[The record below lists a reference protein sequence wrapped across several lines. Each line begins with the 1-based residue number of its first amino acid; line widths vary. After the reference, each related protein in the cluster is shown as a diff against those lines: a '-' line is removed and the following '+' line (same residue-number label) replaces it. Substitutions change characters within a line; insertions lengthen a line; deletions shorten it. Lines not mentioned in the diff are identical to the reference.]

1 MEMQITNLENGIKQI
16 KLIGRMDLKGTN
28 EIDNSFTFAT
38 SSSRTPVL
46 VDMSEVEFLASIGM
60 RTLLSN
66 AKAIQRRGG
75 KMVLFHPTPL
85 VREALTTAGFDQL
98 IPMIDDYDQACSE
111 LESAISE
118 S

>member
-38 SSSRTPVL
+38 SSSKTPVL

-66 AKAIQRRGG
+66 ARVVERRGG
-75 KMVLFHPTPL
+75 KMVLFKPQPL
-85 VREALTTAGFDQL
+85 VREALTTAGFDRL
-98 IPMIDDYDQACSE
+98 IPMIDDFDLACSE
-111 LESAISE
+111 LKAVISE
-118 S
+118 